1 MRQFILALK
10 NISFPKRTRVRVC
23 VRGVEERGL
32 NVNNVE
38 IKKCKSLSMAKVV
51 YSTVKSR
58 IIQNYLLKKEGGI
71 LLGLESRQATALLSI
86 SDSIIH
92 LSLMFKIT
100 IIEAN

>member
-10 NISFPKRTRVRVC
+10 NISFPKRTRLRVC

-38 IKKCKSLSMAKVV
+38 TKNVNHYRWRKS
-51 YSTVKSR
+51 YTVKNR
-58 IIQNYLLKKEGGI
+58 IIQKYLHKKEEGI

-86 SDSIIH
+86 SDNIIH

-100 IIEAN
+100 NIEAN

>member
-23 VRGVEERGL
+23 FRGVEERGL
-32 NVNNVE
+32 NSNNVE
-38 IKKCKSLSMAKVV
+38 IKNVNHYRWQNSF
-51 YSTVKSR
+51 TVKSR
-58 IIQNYLLKKEGGI
+58 IIQKYLHEKEEGI

-92 LSLMFKIT
+92 HNLMFKIT
-100 IIEAN
+100 NIEAN